1 MRYTALNGTS
11 SSAQSRQ
18 PPEPESSIR
27 VPGRLPVTR
36 MHRDSS
42 RCLARALPVAPPVCD
57 TTAAAAAA
65 ARMAPGA
72 GRPSVSHG
80 PPESPPGRVAPS
92 RSESGSPPLA
102 PSAASDSGCP
112 VRLRVARRGG
122 PGQEN
127 LNPGGHR
134 DCQCDSLALSLR
146 RRDGL
151 SEPGP
156 TGLARRRSEVTVP
169 LAGQPGHRRDARYV
183 ESDSTARELESRGSR
198 VLLGPGRAFGRR
210 RGRRRGQSPRAL
222 PVPVEPERVTLIR
235 VRLGLG
241 AAWKPA
247 CHGGPPAVHWQCQ

>member
-1 MRYTALNGTS
+1 MSSPRTPHRENAMTKDGRWKVSFNLAAPFYRVRSGKPQRLRYTALNGTS

-27 VPGRLPVTR
+27 VPGRLPMTR

-72 GRPSVSHG
+72 GRRSVSHG

-112 VRLRVARRGG
+112 VRLRVAR
-122 PGQEN
+122 P
-127 LNPGGHR
+127 P
-134 DCQCDSLALSLR
+134 
-146 RRDGL
+146 
-151 SEPGP
+151 
-156 TGLARRRSEVTVP
+156 
-169 LAGQPGHRRDARYV
+169 
-183 ESDSTARELESRGSR
+183 
-198 VLLGPGRAFGRR
+198 
-210 RGRRRGQSPRAL
+210 
-222 PVPVEPERVTLIR
+222 
-235 VRLGLG
+235 GLG
-241 AAWKPA
+241 KLEPRR
-247 CHGGPPAVHWQCQ
+247 PP